1 MEDHT
6 TRPRP
11 TWRART
17 APVGWITPQPPA
29 DLAIIDRTPA
39 DPVQRME
46 LLAIIRGQSAAA
58 CTI

>member
-17 APVGWITPQPPA
+17 EPVGWTAPQPPVEPV
-29 DLAIIDRTPA
+29 IIDRTPA
-39 DPVQRME
+39 DPVQREE
-46 LLAIIRGQSAAA
+46 LLAIIRGRGPAAFRV
-58 CTI
+58 